1 MCHPPRH
8 LAAGDQLLEMAL
20 MTFDEELSRAAD
32 ALISRLRDEIAHHV
46 QAAAADIGVVARTD
60 RDAAVTDARTAADR
74 HASERMASAIADAE
88 ARAFAAG
95 QDVGLQE
102 GRTAGA
108 HEAEHAAGHDVARLV
123 DAMRTMDAAHS
134 LTPILD
140 ALASAATAEA
150 ERAAVLL
157 VRGNRAQVWRRNGFE
172 AAPQH
177 SQGSEFTLQD
187 DVAGEAAAQNVVVS
201 ADNDGTSRVPAFAG
215 SAWSECVC
223 VPMALAGEVV
233 AVLYVDTNDA
243 APVRGWR
250 HRVELLTRHATRCLE
265 AVVAFKA
272 AQMLAAPSRSDNTTI
287 DSDAADDETGA
298 RRYAR
303 LLVSEIRLYHED
315 AVAAGQRERDLA
327 TRLGGEIARARM
339 LYEQRIAARVRR
351 RADYFQD
358 ELVRTLANGDPALL
372 ELKT

>member
-1 MCHPPRH
+1 
-8 LAAGDQLLEMAL
+8 

-32 ALISRLRDEIAHHV
+32 ALTSRLRDEISHQV
-46 QAAAADIGVVARTD
+46 QIAAADIGAVARTD
-60 RDAAVTDARTAADR
+60 RDAAVAEARDAAER
-74 HASERMASAIADAE
+74 HADERMASAIADAE
-88 ARAFAAG
+88 ARAFAFG
-95 QDVGLQE
+95 QDAGLQA

-108 HEAEHAAGHDVARLV
+108 HDAEHGAVRDLARLV
-123 DAMRTMDAAHS
+123 DAMRTMDAAQS

-140 ALASAATAEA
+140 ALAFSATAEA
-150 ERAAVLL
+150 ERATVLL
-157 VRGNRAQVWRRNGFE
+157 VRGTRAQVWRRQGFD
-172 AAPQH
+172 AAPQQ
-177 SQGSEFTLQD
+177 SPDPEFALHD
-187 DVAGEAAAQNVVVS
+187 DVASEAATKNVVVS
-201 ADNDGTSRVPAFAG
+201 ADNDGVARAPAFAG

-223 VPMALAGEVV
+223 VPIALAGEVV

-272 AQMLAAPSRSDNTTI
+272 AQMLAAAPSRSDPVATG
-287 DSDAADDETGA
+287 SEAPDDEAGA

-315 AVAAGQRERDLA
+315 AVAAGRRERDLA

-339 LYEQRIAARVRR
+339 LYEQRIAPRVRQ

-372 ELKT
+372 ELRT